1 MSSSP
6 QSSQKAKKTKLTNSI
21 RKRARALQWPSRQL
35 QLYSDRAGLSALSSL
50 HELISTGLP
59 AYSLRDRQTFLA
71 CYDRVRVS
79 M

>member
-35 QLYSDRAGLSALSSL
+35 QLYSDRAGLSSL

-71 CYDRVRVS
+71 CYDGVRVS
-79 M
+79 TM